1 MSINIVTGGS
11 RRSPNLVAASARE
24 EFKLAGYA
32 QIMPVRPNRPS
43 PDLTERAQ
51 TLA

>member
-32 QIMPVRPNRPS
+32 QTMPVRPKQA
-43 PDLTERAQ
+43 LTERAQ
-51 TLA
+51 TLP